1 MYDTAGCIHVQYLGA
16 ETYHINTG
24 SRWIQCIEPYLVLTL
39 QGVAEEMGGN
49 PRMFSEEYMRS
60 LRPELRKPAGLNFI
74 VQKVNKWSTHI
85 EASKIE
91 EATKPKE
98 PPCTYVRVKK
108 RIR

>member
-1 MYDTAGCIHVQYLGA
+1 MFDTPCIYVQYLGA
-16 ETYHINTG
+16 ETYHISTG

-74 VQKVNKWSTHI
+74 VQKVNKWSTP
-85 EASKIE
+85 SKIE